1 VSRSLPLATIEL
13 SLRLRRT
20 QRGRPRIL
28 RQPSGV
34 VGLTGAV
41 LVLVVGLLGSFVA
54 PHNPNDTLTLP
65 FASPSPSFP
74 LGADFLGRDVLS
86 RVLAGGRS
94 MILLSVSATLL
105 AYAIGLTAGMVAGYT
120 RSALLDSLLM
130 RSADVLLAFPPLIF
144 LLVVTTGTDQ
154 SLAALVVSIGI
165 IQAPGLA
172 RIIRSAVLDV
182 GTRGYVE
189 AALVRGETTAAVI
202 RREILPNI
210 SNVIAADFGLRLS
223 YSVLLF
229 VSVSFLGLGVQPPQ
243 ADWARMISENRIA
256 LTTTPLPSI
265 TPALL
270 VAALTVSVNL
280 IADAVA
286 RTSGTSIEKVAGRTG
301 KQ

>member
-1 VSRSLPLATIEL
+1 MPIPLLGLDHRSLRF
-13 SLRLRRT
+13 LRYR
-20 QRGRPRIL
+20 
-28 RQPSGV
+28 SGV
-34 VGLTGAV
+34 VGVMIAL
-41 LVLVVGLLGSFVA
+41 LVLALGLVGSFFA
-54 PHNPNDTLTLP
+54 PHNPNDTLAIP
-65 FASPSPSFP
+65 FTAPSGSFP
-74 LGADFLGRDVLS
+74 LGTDFLGRDVLS

-94 MILLSVSATLL
+94 MILLSLSATAI
-105 AYAIGLTAGMVAGYT
+105 AYAIGLPAGMIAGYT
-120 RSALLDSLLM
+120 QSAYIDSLLM

-154 SLAALVVSIGI
+154 SLPALVLSIGI

-189 AALVRGETTAAVI
+189 AAIVRGEPTRAVI

-210 SNVIAADFGLRLS
+210 GNVIAADFGLRLS

-256 LTTTPLPSI
+256 LTTQPLPVI
-265 TPALL
+265 VPALL
-270 VAALTVSVNL
+270 VGALIISVNL
-280 IADAVA
+280 VADAVA
-286 RTSGTSIEKVAGRTG
+286 RTSGISIEQVEAKASAP
-301 KQ
+301 